1 MKRKMEVSEL
11 IFKIVSYVFLVVFA
25 VMCIY
30 PFIYAI
36 SSSLSSRVAVEN
48 GWVTFLPVGETE
60 GSVGVQFE
68 AYRWVLNNNVFWIS
82 YANTLF
88 MAFVGTIWCMIYTM
102 MGAYALSKKRLM
114 GRRAFNFF
122 LVFTMWFSAGIVP
135 QYRNYEATGEILA
148 ALAGTTYAGGSFDQK
163 WLIIL
168 AMGMNATNVI
178 LLRNAFEGVPA
189 EIEEAAR
196 IDGATE
202 MQILFKV
209 YIPMSKAT
217 IATVALFFGISRWNG
232 YFWAMRMMP
241 DYRYNWPVQVYIR
254 NFIDMTS
261 GLINPEN
268 EYYKWEN
275 VIQNVGGTGFD
286 HNTLSAMSV
295 VYAMVICAVIPILC
309 IYPFIQKYFAKG
321 VNMGGVKE

>member
-1 MKRKMEVSEL
+1 MKRKMEISEL
-11 IFKIVSYVFLVVFA
+11 IFKIVAYVFLIIFA
-25 VMCIY
+25 VMCVY
-30 PFIYAI
+30 PFIYALC
-36 SSSLSSRVAVEN
+36 SSFSVDDVDIL
-48 GWVTFLPVGETE
+48 LPVG
-60 GSVGVQFE
+60 GVQIH
-68 AYRWVLNNNVFWIS
+68 AYNYILTDNTFWIS

-88 MAFVGTIWCMIYTM
+88 MAFVGTLWCMIYTM

-122 LVFTMWFSAGIVP
+122 LVFTMWFSAGVVP
-135 QYRNYEATGEILA
+135 QYLNYQATGNILA
-148 ALAGTTYAGGSFDQK
+148 SLAGTTYEEMDQK
-163 WLIIL
+163 WLIII
-168 AMGMNATNVI
+168 AMGMNAQNII

-202 MQILFKV
+202 MQVLFKV

-232 YFWAMRMMP
+232 YFWAMRMMTQQP
-241 DYRYNWPVQVYIR
+241 FSWPVQVYIR
-254 NFIDMTS
+254 NFIDLYS
-261 GLINPEN
+261 GLISAPGEGN
-268 EYYKWEN
+268 EWFN
-275 VIQNVGGTGFD
+275 QIPGNFD
-286 HNTLSAMSV
+286 INTLSVMSV

>member
-1 MKRKMEVSEL
+1 MKRKLEISEL
-11 IFKIVSYVFLVVFA
+11 IFKIISYVLLIVFA
-25 VMCIY
+25 LMCVY
-30 PFIYAI
+30 PFIYAL
-36 SSSLSSRVAVEN
+36 SSSFSSADAVN
-48 GWVTFLPVGETE
+48 T
-60 GSVGVQFE
+60 GSVILWPVGVQAE
-68 AYRWVLNNNVFWIS
+68 AYRYVFTQNVFWIS

-88 MAFVGTIWCMIYTM
+88 LAVFGTIWCMFYTIL
-102 MGAYALSKKRLM
+102 GAYALSKKRLM
-114 GRRAFNFF
+114 GRHAFNFF
-122 LVFTMWFSAGIVP
+122 LVFTMWFSAGIIP
-135 QYRNYEATGEILA
+135 QYRNYITTGDV
-148 ALAGTTYAGGSFDQK
+148 LAGIAGASFENIDQK

-178 LLRNAFEGVPA
+178 LLRNAFEGVPS

-202 MQILFKV
+202 LQVLTKV

-232 YFWAMRMMP
+232 YFWAMKMMP
-241 DYRYNWPVQVYIR
+241 NQRYSWPVQVFIR
-254 NFIDMTS
+254 DFIDQTS
-261 GLINPEN
+261 GLVKIPAEGSD
-268 EYYKWEN
+268 WES
-275 VIQNVGGTGFD
+275 VIPSGFD
-286 HNTLSAMSV
+286 SSKLSALSV